1 MRMTLSRKLRL
12 ACVMLLL
19 ACTVGCDQTSKHI
32 ARVGLSQAG
41 SITLPRGLGE
51 LRLAENPGSFMS
63 LRALLPEPARLTVF
77 TLSVGVGLLVLFVYL
92 TSRTQIC
99 VVRFVGLSLVMAG
112 GLSNLLDRILRHGL
126 VTDFATIRIGPFQTG
141 IFNAAD
147 VLIMIGVS
155 LIICTVQMKTLPT
168 GRMQ

>member
-1 MRMTLSRKLRL
+1 
-12 ACVMLLL
+12 
-19 ACTVGCDQTSKHI
+19 
-32 ARVGLSQAG
+32 
-41 SITLPRGLGE
+41 
-51 LRLAENPGSFMS
+51 
-63 LRALLPEPARLTVF
+63 LTVF

-126 VTDFATIRIGPFQTG
+126 VTDFVTIRIGPFQTG

-155 LIICTVQMKTLPT
+155 LIICTVQMKTRPT

>member
-1 MRMTLSRKLRL
+1 MTLSRKLRL

-41 SITLPRGLGE
+41 SVTLPRGLGE

-63 LRALLPEPARLTVF
+63 LRALLPELARLTVF

-155 LIICTVQMKTLPT
+155 LIICTVQMKTRPT